1 MKDFSDAGRLRNA
14 LLMLGLG
21 GLILALFGLSNLTS
35 PAAGV
40 TDSLS
45 TETLQPNLTAS
56 PVGEVSIEIT
66 PTPRR
71 IVKTNTPL
79 PTLIPSSTPYPLLY
93 NYNGAAIPITWEDYP
108 PPTTWPSTL
117 VPPPMGLL
125 PKPDDQINIIIL
137 GNDFRPRKG
146 ARTDVIM
153 LLSLNPGAGTAS
165 LISFP
170 RAMYVYA
177 PGWTMMPLHT
187 VQPRGGYD
195 LLFETFRYNF
205 GVRLDR
211 YINISMKNF
220 EAVVDSIGGI
230 DVEVAE
236 YLSDPTYAGGKFS
249 VEPGLVHMNG
259 RMARWYARS
268 RMTSSDFARAPR
280 QQALMKAVFIKLMR
294 IDAQSRVPELYTKY
308 LNNVVT
314 DLTLSDLLLFI
325 PLAGRLL
332 DTSRVSQYAI
342 NLDHVSAWTTPVDGA
357 YVFLPDREA
366 ILALLLKASAP

>member
-1 MKDFSDAGRLRNA
+1 MNFSHVGGLRNA

-21 GLILALFGLSNLTS
+21 GLIIGLFGLSTL
-35 PAAGV
+35 AASTPGLLV
-40 TDSLS
+40 TEVAQS
-45 TETLQPNLTAS
+45 EATAS
-56 PVGEVSIEIT
+56 PVADGTSEIT

-71 IVKTNTPL
+71 IVKTNTPF
-79 PTLIPSSTPYPLLY
+79 PTLTPTLTPYPILY
-93 NYNGAAIPITWEDYP
+93 NDNGEGIPVTWGDYP
-108 PPTTWPSTL
+108 APTIWPSTP

-137 GNDFRPRKG
+137 GNDFRPRMG

-153 LLSLNPGAGTAS
+153 LLSLNPSAGTAS
-165 LISFP
+165 LTSFP
-170 RAMYVYA
+170 RALYVYA
-177 PGWTMMPLHT
+177 PGRTMMPLHT

-195 LLFETFRYNF
+195 LLFETFAYNF
-205 GVRLDR
+205 GVRLDH

-220 EAVVDSIGGI
+220 EYVVDSIGGV

-236 YLSDPTYAGGKFS
+236 YLSDPTYAGGKYS
-249 VEPGLVHMNG
+249 VEPGLVHMDG

-280 QQALMKAVFIKLMR
+280 QQALMQAIFMKLMR
-294 IDAQSRVPELYTKY
+294 IDAVSRAPELYAKFIG
-308 LNNVVT
+308 NVVT
-314 DLTLSDLLLFI
+314 DLTLFDLLSLI
-325 PLAGRLL
+325 PMAGRLL

-342 NLDHVSAWTTPVDGA
+342 NLDHVSPWTTPKDGA

-366 ILALLLKASAP
+366 ILRLLLKALAP